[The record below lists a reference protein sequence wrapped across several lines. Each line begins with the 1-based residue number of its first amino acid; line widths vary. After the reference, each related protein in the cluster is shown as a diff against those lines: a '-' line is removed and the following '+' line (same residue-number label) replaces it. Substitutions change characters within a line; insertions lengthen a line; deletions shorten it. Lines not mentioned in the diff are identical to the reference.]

1 MDMKWHPIVNGD
13 MSRVPRDEELL
24 FTVFDEEDGETYVT
38 SCWTDEEGYDGNLVA
53 RTGATYF
60 GTECLTAWMELPLPY
75 KPKNKCFSC
84 THLVDW
90 MDEFGDRWLECE
102 LLNVPFKKINPGEC
116 PLKKDV

>member
-1 MDMKWHPIVNGD
+1 MEMKWHTIVNGD

-38 SCWTDEEGYDGNLVA
+38 SCWAEEGYDGNLVA

-60 GTECLTAWMELPLPY
+60 GAECLTAWMELPLPY

-102 LLNVPFKKINPGEC
+102 LLNVPFTKINPGEC
-116 PLKKDV
+116 PLKKEV

>member
-1 MDMKWHPIVNGD
+1 MDMKWTPIVNGD
-13 MSRVPRDEELL
+13 VSKVPRGEELL
-24 FTVFDEEDGETYVT
+24 FTVFDEEDGETYAT
-38 SCWTDEEGYDGNLVA
+38 SGWTEEGFHGDLIVRSGA
-53 RTGATYF
+53 RYYEAK
-60 GTECLTAWMELPLPY
+60 CLAAWMDVPPPY

-102 LLNVPFKKINPGEC
+102 LLSVPFKKINPGEC